1 MTNKF
6 HTEEEHNAVAILFD
20 SCKIERLF
28 KERSGLRHVVVK
40 DKEENRLSGMLSS
53 AGNLAASFSEHQRS
67 AIACVAIARS
77 EEEYVA
83 MSLGAMQITPQ
94 GIAICAGCLA
104 QAIAVCEEN
113 LAVLKDIQEATKVY
127 AK

>member
-1 MTNKF
+1 MSEF
-6 HTEEEHNAVAILFD
+6 HKEESHNAVAILFA
-20 SCKIERLF
+20 SCKIEKMF
-28 KERSGLRHVVVK
+28 KERSGLRHVVVR
-40 DKEENRLSGMLSS
+40 DKEENRLAGMLSS

-77 EEEYVA
+77 EEEYIA
-83 MSLGAMQITPQ
+83 MSLGEMKINPQ

-104 QAIAVCEEN
+104 KAIATCEEN
-113 LAVLKDIQEATKVY
+113 LAVLKDIQEATKAY

>member
-1 MTNKF
+1 MNEF
-6 HTEEEHNAVAILFD
+6 HKEEEHNAVAILFD
-20 SCKIERLF
+20 SCKIEKMF
-28 KERSGLRHVVVK
+28 KERSGLRHVVVR
-40 DKEENRLSGMLSS
+40 DKEENRLAGMLSS
-53 AGNLAASFSEHQRS
+53 AGYLAASFSEHQRS

-77 EEEYVA
+77 EEEYIS
-83 MSLGAMQITPQ
+83 MSLGEMKIEPQ

-104 QAIAVCEEN
+104 KAIATCEEN